1 MTQNYFPRWKVK
13 TEGTIAPDETLPLG
27 QTLAMGIQHVVI
39 MFGSTVLAPLIMG
52 LDPNVALFMSGVGT
66 LILLN
71 CRRSSSELLGLEL
84 CFYRRGHRG
93 HRICRYRA

>member
-52 LDPNVALFMSGVGT
+52 LSRFS
-66 LILLN
+66 
-71 CRRSSSELLGLEL
+71 
-84 CFYRRGHRG
+84 
-93 HRICRYRA
+93 

>member
-52 LDPNVALFMSGVGT
+52 LDPNVAIFMSGVGT
-66 LILLN
+66 LLFFLIVGGRYTGRG
-71 CRRSSSELLGLEL
+71 CGASS
-84 CFYRRGHRG
+84 R
-93 HRICRYRA
+93 